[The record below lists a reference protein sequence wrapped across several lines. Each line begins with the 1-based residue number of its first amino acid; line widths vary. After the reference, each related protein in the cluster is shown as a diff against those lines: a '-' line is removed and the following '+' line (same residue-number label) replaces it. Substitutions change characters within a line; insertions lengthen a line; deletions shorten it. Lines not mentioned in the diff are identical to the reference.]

1 MDLDDFDDL
10 DKATPSQV
18 PSRVS
23 RFLPKSS
30 KLVPKPEPPPEKAEP
45 QQPKKPKT
53 EDNFQQTTSV
63 NLTPKTEPSVSNGDV
78 KLESKPVPEPE
89 TEPRKE
95 EPVDLNMDELH
106 LQDDEDMIVREI
118 DVFFTPSIDADSKL
132 YVMQYPLRPL
142 WRPYELDERCEEV
155 RVKPSTSEVEMDLSI
170 DVDSNN
176 WDSEKAS
183 RLSMPKQTLSTT
195 WMPPQA
201 TGYAI
206 GVLIGNKLH
215 LNPIHAVVQLR
226 TSMGFLKSGGS
237 KRKNNVASEIPV
249 KLEDSNQDKSVG
261 SSKKQINI
269 TILEIQVLLI
279 SAVQNKRMGSIE
291 QRSNEEECW
300 VPLKYHGSKSDFS
313 ARYLQRMLV
322 EENSP
327 IHFTMNPYDYVS
339 SLCPGAGSN
348 NTKSKGPSRRFLLSM
363 PLEERFKKLLCEG
376 EPVQRFS
383 TLMHFAPND
392 TVEDVIG
399 VLHKNGLLVQ
409 GLWAPRS
416 PLLFNNDKMKCLAR
430 DYVLLSF
437 SKNSVVKFQHLSVS
451 PKLRDHIK
459 CFLNIFAVERPD
471 FKDWKFRQQTDLSF
485 IKEHPN
491 IVIKQEQVWAAAEK
505 QITDVINK
513 LGKSGSTLRNDAGK
527 SAMVNK
533 HLKAINSSNGPS
545 GALTGNKN
553 LSNESRE
560 ALPKALQKLF
570 QIHKVCSLWGGGGW
584 QCRSWTDI
592 TVVIGSLL
600 GVSGGTYCLPLI
612 KQGLRD
618 LAISQS
624 TLPKADARMTV
635 LAAEIVDSSFVD
647 TQEFAE
653 VISQVATNIHGF
665 YVSKSSEDPQHGPLR
680 IVPSFR
686 KVVTDLLLAGGPDAK
701 LKKADV
707 VEAARHVLKREISN
721 AEYSKVMSDICESK
735 GSAWILKK
743 PK

>member
-201 TGYAI
+201 TGYAV

-237 KRKNNVASEIPV
+237 KWKNNVASEIPV

-261 SSKKQINI
+261 SSKK
-269 TILEIQVLLI
+269 
-279 SAVQNKRMGSIE
+279 QNKRMGSIE

-570 QIHKVCSLWGGGGW
+570 QIHKVCSL
-584 QCRSWTDI
+584 
-592 TVVIGSLL
+592 
-600 GVSGGTYCLPLI
+600 PLI

-618 LAISQS
+618 LAVSQS

-665 YVSKSSEDPQHGPLR
+665 YVSKSSEDPQHGPL
-680 IVPSFR
+680 R

>member
-201 TGYAI
+201 TGYAV

-237 KRKNNVASEIPV
+237 KWKNNVASEIPV

-261 SSKKQINI
+261 SSKK
-269 TILEIQVLLI
+269 
-279 SAVQNKRMGSIE
+279 QNKRMGSIE

-570 QIHKVCSLWGGGGW
+570 QIHKVCSL
-584 QCRSWTDI
+584 
-592 TVVIGSLL
+592 
-600 GVSGGTYCLPLI
+600 PLI

-680 IVPSFR
+680 

>member
-78 KLESKPVPEPE
+78 KLESKPVTEPE

-261 SSKKQINI
+261 SSKK
-269 TILEIQVLLI
+269 
-279 SAVQNKRMGSIE
+279 QNKRMGSIE

-570 QIHKVCSLWGGGGW
+570 QIHKVCSL
-584 QCRSWTDI
+584 
-592 TVVIGSLL
+592 
-600 GVSGGTYCLPLI
+600 PLI

-618 LAISQS
+618 LAVSQS

>member
-261 SSKKQINI
+261 SSKK
-269 TILEIQVLLI
+269 
-279 SAVQNKRMGSIE
+279 QNKRMGSIE

-570 QIHKVCSLWGGGGW
+570 QIHKVCSL
-584 QCRSWTDI
+584 
-592 TVVIGSLL
+592 
-600 GVSGGTYCLPLI
+600 PLI

-680 IVPSFR
+680 LN
-686 KVVTDLLLAGGPDAK
+686 LLIG
-701 LKKADV
+701 
-707 VEAARHVLKREISN
+707 
-721 AEYSKVMSDICESK
+721 
-735 GSAWILKK
+735 
-743 PK
+743 

>member
-570 QIHKVCSLWGGGGW
+570 QIHKVCSL
-584 QCRSWTDI
+584 
-592 TVVIGSLL
+592 
-600 GVSGGTYCLPLI
+600 PLI

>member
-118 DVFFTPSIDADSKL
+118 DVFFTPSIDADSK
-132 YVMQYPLRPL
+132 
-142 WRPYELDERCEEV
+142 V

-261 SSKKQINI
+261 SSKK
-269 TILEIQVLLI
+269 
-279 SAVQNKRMGSIE
+279 QNKRMGSIE

>member
-201 TGYAI
+201 TGYAV

-237 KRKNNVASEIPV
+237 KWKNNVASEIPV

-570 QIHKVCSLWGGGGW
+570 QIHKVCSL
-584 QCRSWTDI
+584 
-592 TVVIGSLL
+592 
-600 GVSGGTYCLPLI
+600 PLI

-618 LAISQS
+618 LAVSQS

>member
-1 MDLDDFDDL
+1 
-10 DKATPSQV
+10 
-18 PSRVS
+18 
-23 RFLPKSS
+23 
-30 KLVPKPEPPPEKAEP
+30 
-45 QQPKKPKT
+45 
-53 EDNFQQTTSV
+53 
-63 NLTPKTEPSVSNGDV
+63 
-78 KLESKPVPEPE
+78 
-89 TEPRKE
+89 
-95 EPVDLNMDELH
+95 MDELH

-201 TGYAI
+201 TGYAV

-237 KRKNNVASEIPV
+237 KWKNNVASEIPV

-261 SSKKQINI
+261 SSKK
-269 TILEIQVLLI
+269 
-279 SAVQNKRMGSIE
+279 QNKRMGSIE

-363 PLEERFKKLLCEG
+363 PLEERFKKLLCE
-376 EPVQRFS
+376 
-383 TLMHFAPND
+383 
-392 TVEDVIG
+392 
-399 VLHKNGLLVQ
+399 
-409 GLWAPRS
+409 
-416 PLLFNNDKMKCLAR
+416 
-430 DYVLLSF
+430 
-437 SKNSVVKFQHLSVS
+437 
-451 PKLRDHIK
+451 
-459 CFLNIFAVERPD
+459 
-471 FKDWKFRQQTDLSF
+471 
-485 IKEHPN
+485 
-491 IVIKQEQVWAAAEK
+491 EQVWAAAEK

-570 QIHKVCSLWGGGGW
+570 QIHKVCSL
-584 QCRSWTDI
+584 
-592 TVVIGSLL
+592 
-600 GVSGGTYCLPLI
+600 PLI

-618 LAISQS
+618 LAVSQS

-665 YVSKSSEDPQHGPLR
+665 YVSKSSEDPQHGPL
-680 IVPSFR
+680 R

>member
-63 NLTPKTEPSVSNGDV
+63 NLTPKTEPSVSNGVV

-237 KRKNNVASEIPV
+237 KQKNNVASEIPV

-261 SSKKQINI
+261 SSKK
-269 TILEIQVLLI
+269 
-279 SAVQNKRMGSIE
+279 QNKRMGSIE

-570 QIHKVCSLWGGGGW
+570 QIHKVCSL
-584 QCRSWTDI
+584 
-592 TVVIGSLL
+592 
-600 GVSGGTYCLPLI
+600 PLI

-618 LAISQS
+618 LAVSQS

-665 YVSKSSEDPQHGPLR
+665 YVSKSSEDPQHGPL
-680 IVPSFR
+680 R

>member
-261 SSKKQINI
+261 SSKKQ
-269 TILEIQVLLI
+269 
-279 SAVQNKRMGSIE
+279 NKRMGSIE

-392 TVEDVIG
+392 TVEDVTG

-570 QIHKVCSLWGGGGW
+570 QIHKVCSL
-584 QCRSWTDI
+584 
-592 TVVIGSLL
+592 
-600 GVSGGTYCLPLI
+600 PLI

-680 IVPSFR
+680 

>member
-237 KRKNNVASEIPV
+237 KWKNNVASEIPV

-261 SSKKQINI
+261 SSKK
-269 TILEIQVLLI
+269 
-279 SAVQNKRMGSIE
+279 QNKRMGSIE

-570 QIHKVCSLWGGGGW
+570 QIHKVCSL
-584 QCRSWTDI
+584 
-592 TVVIGSLL
+592 
-600 GVSGGTYCLPLI
+600 PLI

-618 LAISQS
+618 LAVSQS

-665 YVSKSSEDPQHGPLR
+665 YVSKSSEDPQHGPL
-680 IVPSFR
+680 R

>member
-201 TGYAI
+201 TGYAV

-261 SSKKQINI
+261 SSKK
-269 TILEIQVLLI
+269 
-279 SAVQNKRMGSIE
+279 QNKRMGSIE

-570 QIHKVCSLWGGGGW
+570 QIHKVCSL
-584 QCRSWTDI
+584 
-592 TVVIGSLL
+592 
-600 GVSGGTYCLPLI
+600 PLI

-680 IVPSFR
+680 

>member
-201 TGYAI
+201 TGYAV

-237 KRKNNVASEIPV
+237 KWKNNVASEIPV

-261 SSKKQINI
+261 SSKK
-269 TILEIQVLLI
+269 
-279 SAVQNKRMGSIE
+279 QNKRMGSIE

-570 QIHKVCSLWGGGGW
+570 QIHKVCSL
-584 QCRSWTDI
+584 
-592 TVVIGSLL
+592 
-600 GVSGGTYCLPLI
+600 PLI

-618 LAISQS
+618 LAVSQS

-680 IVPSFR
+680 LN
-686 KVVTDLLLAGGPDAK
+686 LLIG
-701 LKKADV
+701 
-707 VEAARHVLKREISN
+707 
-721 AEYSKVMSDICESK
+721 
-735 GSAWILKK
+735 
-743 PK
+743 

>member
-261 SSKKQINI
+261 SSKK
-269 TILEIQVLLI
+269 
-279 SAVQNKRMGSIE
+279 QNKRMGSIE

-570 QIHKVCSLWGGGGW
+570 QIHKVCSL
-584 QCRSWTDI
+584 
-592 TVVIGSLL
+592 
-600 GVSGGTYCLPLI
+600 PLI

-680 IVPSFR
+680 

>member
-201 TGYAI
+201 TGYAV

-237 KRKNNVASEIPV
+237 KWKNNVASEIPV

-261 SSKKQINI
+261 SSKK
-269 TILEIQVLLI
+269 
-279 SAVQNKRMGSIE
+279 QNKRMGSIE

-570 QIHKVCSLWGGGGW
+570 QIHKVCSL
-584 QCRSWTDI
+584 
-592 TVVIGSLL
+592 
-600 GVSGGTYCLPLI
+600 PLI

-618 LAISQS
+618 LAVSQS

>member
-63 NLTPKTEPSVSNGDV
+63 NLTPKTEPSVSNGVV

-201 TGYAI
+201 TGYAV

-237 KRKNNVASEIPV
+237 KQKNNVASEIPV

-261 SSKKQINI
+261 SSKK
-269 TILEIQVLLI
+269 
-279 SAVQNKRMGSIE
+279 QNKRMGSIE

-392 TVEDVIG
+392 TVEDVTG

-416 PLLFNNDKMKCLAR
+416 PLLFNNDKIKCLAR

-570 QIHKVCSLWGGGGW
+570 QIHKVCSL
-584 QCRSWTDI
+584 
-592 TVVIGSLL
+592 
-600 GVSGGTYCLPLI
+600 PLI

-618 LAISQS
+618 LAVSQS

-665 YVSKSSEDPQHGPLR
+665 YVSKSSEDPQHGPL
-680 IVPSFR
+680 R

>member
-201 TGYAI
+201 TGYAV

-237 KRKNNVASEIPV
+237 KWKNNVASEIPV

-261 SSKKQINI
+261 SSKK
-269 TILEIQVLLI
+269 
-279 SAVQNKRMGSIE
+279 QNKRMGSIE

-570 QIHKVCSLWGGGGW
+570 QIHKVC
-584 QCRSWTDI
+584 
-592 TVVIGSLL
+592 
-600 GVSGGTYCLPLI
+600 
-612 KQGLRD
+612 
-618 LAISQS
+618 
-624 TLPKADARMTV
+624 
-635 LAAEIVDSSFVD
+635 
-647 TQEFAE
+647 
-653 VISQVATNIHGF
+653 
-665 YVSKSSEDPQHGPLR
+665 
-680 IVPSFR
+680 R

>member
-1 MDLDDFDDL
+1 MDIDDFDDL

-53 EDNFQQTTSV
+53 EENFQQTTFV
-63 NLTPKTEPSVSNGDV
+63 NLTPKTEPAVSNGDV
-78 KLESKPVPEPE
+78 KLESKPVLEPE
-89 TEPRKE
+89 MEPRKE

-155 RVKPSTSEVEMDLSI
+155 RVKPSTSEVEMDLST

-183 RLSMPKQTLSTT
+183 RLSITKQTLSTT

-201 TGYAI
+201 TGYAV
-206 GVLIGNKLH
+206 GVLVGNKLH

-237 KRKNNVASEIPV
+237 KRKNNVAGEVSV
-249 KLEDSNQDKSVG
+249 KLEDSNQDKPVG
-261 SSKKQINI
+261 SSKKQ
-269 TILEIQVLLI
+269 
-279 SAVQNKRMGSIE
+279 NKRMESIE

-300 VPLKYHGSKSDFS
+300 VPLKYHGSKTDLST
-313 ARYLQRMLV
+313 RHLQRMLV

-339 SLCPGAGSN
+339 SLCPGAGNN

-376 EPVQRFS
+376 EAVQRFS
-383 TLMHFAPND
+383 ALMHFAPND

-399 VLHKNGLLVQ
+399 VLHKNALLVQ

-437 SKNSVVKFQHLSVS
+437 SKNSVVKFQHLSVN

-485 IKEHPN
+485 MKDHPN
-491 IVIKQEQVWAAAEK
+491 IVIKQDQVWAAAEK

-513 LGKSGSTLRNDAGK
+513 SGKSGSILRSDAGK

-533 HLKAINSSNGPS
+533 HLKAINSSKGQI

-560 ALPKALQKLF
+560 ALPKALHKLF
-570 QIHKVCSLWGGGGW
+570 QIHKVCSM
-584 QCRSWTDI
+584 
-592 TVVIGSLL
+592 
-600 GVSGGTYCLPLI
+600 PLI

-618 LAISQS
+618 LAVSQS

-635 LAAEIVDSSFVD
+635 LAAEIVDSNFVE

-680 IVPSFR
+680 

-701 LKKADV
+701 LKKADI
-707 VEAARHVLKREISN
+707 VEAARHALKREISN

>member
-63 NLTPKTEPSVSNGDV
+63 NLTPKTEPSVSNGVV

-237 KRKNNVASEIPV
+237 KQKNNVASEIPV

-261 SSKKQINI
+261 SSKK
-269 TILEIQVLLI
+269 
-279 SAVQNKRMGSIE
+279 QNKRMGSIE

-570 QIHKVCSLWGGGGW
+570 QIHKVCSL
-584 QCRSWTDI
+584 
-592 TVVIGSLL
+592 
-600 GVSGGTYCLPLI
+600 PLI

-680 IVPSFR
+680 

>member
-261 SSKKQINI
+261 SSKK
-269 TILEIQVLLI
+269 
-279 SAVQNKRMGSIE
+279 QNKRMGSIE

-570 QIHKVCSLWGGGGW
+570 QIHKVC
-584 QCRSWTDI
+584 
-592 TVVIGSLL
+592 
-600 GVSGGTYCLPLI
+600 
-612 KQGLRD
+612 
-618 LAISQS
+618 
-624 TLPKADARMTV
+624 
-635 LAAEIVDSSFVD
+635 
-647 TQEFAE
+647 
-653 VISQVATNIHGF
+653 
-665 YVSKSSEDPQHGPLR
+665 
-680 IVPSFR
+680 R

>member
-63 NLTPKTEPSVSNGDV
+63 NLTPKTEPSVSNGVV

-201 TGYAI
+201 TGYAV

-237 KRKNNVASEIPV
+237 KWKNNVASEIPV

-261 SSKKQINI
+261 SSKK
-269 TILEIQVLLI
+269 
-279 SAVQNKRMGSIE
+279 QNKRMGSIE

-570 QIHKVCSLWGGGGW
+570 QIHKVCSL
-584 QCRSWTDI
+584 
-592 TVVIGSLL
+592 
-600 GVSGGTYCLPLI
+600 PLI

-618 LAISQS
+618 LAVSQS

-665 YVSKSSEDPQHGPLR
+665 YVSKSSEDPQHGPL
-680 IVPSFR
+680 R